1 MIRRTLK
8 VALLS
13 LAAGAAV
20 LAVRSRGEIERY
32 RALRDM

>member
-8 VALLS
+8 VTLLS

-20 LAVRSRGEIERY
+20 MAVRSHGEIERY

>member
-1 MIRRTLK
+1 MMRRTVKL
-8 VALLS
+8 ALLS

-20 LAVRSRGEIERY
+20 MAVRSRGEIERY